1 MLIHVSA
8 AMGAFSQVVPPIA
21 ALAANRLDTAA
32 RRATAIWCILL
43 FSGDAAYLMVTLAR
57 SMNPGGG
64 GNLWVG
70 YVVTL
75 PNAAACLWSLS
86 LWHERASI
94 RRGVLWTIPLL
105 VIIGVVIT
113 ATLEDLSRFSL
124 VATPFN
130 AAVVLVVA
138 AGSFLLLSH
147 AETGTM
153 ARTDWF
159 WIIGGIMLYQ
169 ATMVSQHPVSWFLNA
184 SDRGDLLVAAY
195 VVRGFV
201 DVVAF
206 LIIAWGM
213 WSPSTAPAPHRPLA
227 PSTDSA

>member
-1 MLIHVSA
+1 VLIHVSA

-43 FSGDAAYLMVTLAR
+43 FCGDAAHLMVTIAR
-57 SMNPGGG
+57 SMNPGGN

-75 PNAAACLWSLS
+75 LSASAGLWALS

-94 RRGVLWTIPLL
+94 RRGILWTIPLL

-113 ATLEDLSRFSL
+113 STLEDLSRFSL
-124 VATPFN
+124 VATPLN
-130 AAVVLVVA
+130 AAVVLVVT
-138 AGSFLLLSH
+138 AGSFVVLSQ
-147 AETGTM
+147 AETGTIG
-153 ARTDWF
+153 RTDWF
-159 WIIGGIMLYQ
+159 WILGGIMLYQ
-169 ATMVSQHPVSWFLNA
+169 ATVVGQQPVAWFLNA

-213 WSPSTAPAPHRPLA
+213 LSPSTAPAPHRPLA